1 MSLRYRQQIRPH
13 YHEFIALGLSR
24 YAEHPATK
32 AGLALADQLLR
43 YKASHEFTAL
53 LAIERLMNTLRDHG
67 VTARDLVVR
76 VAEFHAYFDG
86 RPDAVRAQREEDFA
100 IARGI
105 VHLIAWKGSG
115 RTIGSKVLQH
125 LGPLI
130 REHCGLFCMRL
141 VARLKEDLEKQA
153 ELKKVAASL

>member
-1 MSLRYRQQIRPH
+1 L
-13 YHEFIALGLSR
+13 
-24 YAEHPATK
+24 AE
-32 AGLALADQLLR
+32 QLLQ

-53 LAIERLMNTLRDHG
+53 LAIERLMTSLRDYG

-76 VAEFHAYFDG
+76 IAEYYAYFDA
-86 RPDAVRAQREEDFA
+86 RPDTVRGQREEDFA
-100 IARGI
+100 VARGV

-115 RTIGSKVLQH
+115 RTLGSKVLQH

-141 VARLKEDLEKQA
+141 VRRLKEDLQQEA
-153 ELKKVAASL
+153 ELKKVAGSL